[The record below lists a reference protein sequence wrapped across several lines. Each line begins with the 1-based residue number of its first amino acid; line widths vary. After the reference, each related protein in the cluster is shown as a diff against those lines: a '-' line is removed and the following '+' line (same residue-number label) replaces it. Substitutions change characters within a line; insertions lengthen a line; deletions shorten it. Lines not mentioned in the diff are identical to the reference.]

1 MEQTTPEAR
10 DLQNEIDRLVK
21 IVAAQN
27 KHLDLL
33 TGFLIRGTWFE
44 DKKGAELIEQMENS
58 SMLAEAVDAVE
69 SSFDIE
75 GPILGLRLR
84 RY

>member
-1 MEQTTPEAR
+1 MQQTTPEAR
-10 DLQNEIDRLVK
+10 DLQNEIDRLVE

-44 DKKGAELIEQMENS
+44 DKKGLELIEILEGT
-58 SMLAEAVDAVE
+58 SMLAEAMDEVD
-69 SSFDIE
+69 SSLEIE
-75 GPILGLRLR
+75 GPTIGLRLR